1 MTGAKLLLD
10 REGTDMS
17 NDDLSEIK
25 PAGKRGSPPST
36 RFRFIAHGVVW
47 GIWLGLFIF
56 GVPGIES
63 ILRDYN
69 FPLPRVEVF
78 VIWAAHQVIACIFL
92 ILVLLGVD
100 WFVLESL
107 SRRGEIDLSQ
117 TWSTLMFATPLLSIV
132 LALIAMSLPLFTSDF
147 GLSG

>member
-1 MTGAKLLLD
+1 
-10 REGTDMS
+10 MS
-17 NDDLSEIK
+17 NDELVD
-25 PAGKRGSPPST
+25 AGAPSRGSQARST
-36 RFRFIAHGVVW
+36 RLQFIAHGIAWAICLGFFVF
-47 GIWLGLFIF
+47 GI
-56 GVPGIES
+56 PGIES

-69 FPLPRVEVF
+69 FALPRVAVF

-117 TWSTLMFATPLLSIV
+117 TWSTLMSATPLLLIV

>member
-1 MTGAKLLLD
+1 
-10 REGTDMS
+10 MS
-17 NDDLSEIK
+17 NDDVPEIE
-25 PAGKRGSPPST
+25 PAGMEGSSPLT
-36 RFRFIAHGVVW
+36 RFLFIVHGIVW
-47 GIWLGLFIF
+47 GICLGLFIV
-56 GVPGIES
+56 GVRAIDS

-69 FPLPRVEVF
+69 LPLPRVAVF
-78 VIWAAHQVIACIFL
+78 IIWAAHQVIALIFL

-117 TWSTLMFATPLLSIV
+117 TWSTLMFATPLLLIV
-132 LALIAMSLPLFTSDF
+132 LTLIAMSLPLFTSDF